1 MAKKKTTTRK
11 KAAPK
16 GLGDTVEQI
25 TEATGIKK
33 AVKWIFGED
42 CGCEERKE
50 WLNKKFPYSK
60 ELTEAEFDYLD
71 AYFKS
76 KKEVVTKDVQKELI
90 DIYNRIF
97 NQKAQPSSCTPC
109 FKNRIHNELLNLFNL
124 YKVD

>member
-1 MAKKKTTTRK
+1 MAKKTTKK

-16 GLGDTVEQI
+16 GLGDTVEKI

-76 KKEVVTKDVQKELI
+76 NKEVVTKDVQKELI
-90 DIYNRIF
+90 EIYNRVF

>member
-1 MAKKKTTTRK
+1 MAKKTTK
-11 KAAPK
+11 KKVAPE
-16 GLGDTVEQI
+16 GLGDTVENI
-25 TEATGIKK
+25 TEVTGLKK

-76 KKEVVTKDVQKELI
+76 NKEVITKQIQKELI
-90 DIYNRIF
+90 DIYNRVF
-97 NQKAQPSSCTPC
+97 NQKVQPSSCTPC
-109 FKNRIHNELLNLFNL
+109 FKNRIHNELLNLFNA

>member
-1 MAKKKTTTRK
+1 MAKKTTKK

-16 GLGDTVEQI
+16 GLGDTVEKI

-90 DIYNRIF
+90 EIYNRVF

>member
-1 MAKKKTTTRK
+1 MAKKTTTK
-11 KAAPK
+11 KKVAPK
-16 GLGDTVEQI
+16 GLGDTVEKI

-76 KKEVVTKDVQKELI
+76 NKEVVTKQTQKELI
-90 DIYNRIF
+90 DIYNRVF

-109 FKNRIHNELLNLFNL
+109 FKNRIHNELLNLFNA

>member
-1 MAKKKTTTRK
+1 MAKKTTTKK

-16 GLGDTVEQI
+16 GLGDTVEKI
-25 TEATGIKK
+25 TEVTGIKK

-42 CGCEERKE
+42 CGCEDRKE

-76 KKEVVTKDVQKELI
+76 KKEVITKDTQKELI
-90 DIYNRIF
+90 GIYNRVF

-109 FKNRIHNELLNLFNL
+109 FKNRIHSQLLNLFNL

>member
-1 MAKKKTTTRK
+1 MAKKTTKK

-16 GLGDTVEQI
+16 GLGDTVEKI

-90 DIYNRIF
+90 EIYNRVF
-97 NQKAQPSSCTPC
+97 NQRAQPSSCTPC